1 MSAGD
6 SGGGGGKPKPSS
18 SGLQLSTGFTSSAP
32 SIGTTVTMGE
42 TTAGYG
48 NGQGYGTLQDNYISH
63 EEQALVMGLT
73 RHSIVMFGFKVVW
86 TRCLCTGTFNANDC
100 SYWCF
105 K

>member
-73 RHSIVMFGFKVVW
+73 IGVPAVGTGAIAVVPVVAW
-86 TRCLCTGTFNANDC
+86 SPAVATLIAKGAV
-100 SYWCF
+100 
-105 K
+105 